1 MNLIKRI
8 AAVFISGAAVLS
20 CYAFSAAA
28 EDNIDGEA
36 DMIDTGD
43 ESSEESNYISSGD
56 YKYSVKVYD
65 DGSSV
70 AFLEEY
76 TGSAEKVK
84 IPEEIDGYK
93 VKGLG
98 NKTFYMNDKITEI
111 TISENLADFGY
122 YPFYGCTSLVEFKV
136 NENNPI
142 YTSDSDGAL
151 VGKDGLSMMAYP
163 TGKNPEKYTL
173 ADGIVAINSSAF
185 AMCSNLKELKLPDS
199 LEYIGNFVFSECTS
213 LESVTLPDSVTALGK
228 FLFSGCTSLKDVT
241 LPANLQK
248 ISEAAFYKCESLEL
262 IDFPKTL
269 TEIGQAAFVS
279 TGMTSIKI
287 PATITAIG
295 YSAFGFYTNE
305 NDEIMLNEDFV
316 VMGYNGSYAQTYCQE
331 NEVTFLALDEDEASA
346 GSDESAENQ
355 TLSKRAI
362 VLICI
367 GGVLVVAAVIV
378 AVIVIK
384 KRKTLKDTD
393 DGEEESEEN
402 DDTEDV

>member
-1 MNLIKRI
+1 M
-8 AAVFISGAAVLS
+8 
-20 CYAFSAAA
+20 
-28 EDNIDGEA
+28 E
-36 DMIDTGD
+36 
-43 ESSEESNYISSGD
+43 
-56 YKYSVKVYD
+56 
-65 DGSSV
+65 
-70 AFLEEY
+70 
-76 TGSAEKVK
+76 

-98 NKTFYMNDKITEI
+98 NKTFYLNDKITEI

-122 YPFYGCTSLVEFKV
+122 YPFYGCTSLMEFKV

-151 VGKDGLSMMAYP
+151 VGKDGLAIMAYP

-185 AMCSNLKELKLPDS
+185 AMCSELKEINFPDS

-213 LESVTLPDSVTALGK
+213 LESITFPDSVSALGK
-228 FLFSGCTSLKDVT
+228 FVFSGCTSLKDVT

-248 ISEAAFYKCESLEL
+248 IGDAAFYKCESLEL
-262 IDFPKTL
+262 IDFPITL
-269 TEIGQAAFVS
+269 TEIGQAAFAS

-287 PATITAIG
+287 PPTITAIG

-305 NDEIMLNEDFV
+305 NDEIILDEDFV
-316 VMGYNGSYAQTYCQE
+316 VMGYEGSYAQTYCQE
-331 NEVTFLALDEDEASA
+331 IEATFLALDEDEAA
-346 GSDESAENQ
+346 GSDEKAENQ
-355 TLSKRAI
+355 TFSKRAI

-367 GGVLVVAAVIV
+367 GGVLAVAAVIA
-378 AVIVIK
+378 AVIIIK
-384 KRKTLKDTD
+384 KRKSLKDKE

-402 DDTEDV
+402 NYTEDE

>member
-1 MNLIKRI
+1 MKLIKRI
-8 AAVFISGAAVLS
+8 AAVIISGAAALS
-20 CYAFSAAA
+20 CYTFSSAAE
-28 EDNIDGEA
+28 EDIDGDA
-36 DMIDTGD
+36 DVIDTED
-43 ESSEESNYISSGD
+43 EASEDSDYITSGD

-65 DGSSV
+65 DGSDV

-76 TGSAEKVK
+76 TGDAEKVE

-98 NKTFYMNDKITEI
+98 NKTFYLNDKITEI

-122 YPFYGCTSLVEFKV
+122 YPFYGCTSLMEFKV

-151 VGKDGLSMMAYP
+151 VGKDGLAIMAYP

-185 AMCSNLKELKLPDS
+185 AMCSELKEINFPDS

-213 LESVTLPDSVTALGK
+213 LESITFPDSVSALGK
-228 FLFSGCTSLKDVT
+228 FVFSGCTSLKDVT

-248 ISEAAFYKCESLEL
+248 IGDAAFYKCESLEL
-262 IDFPKTL
+262 IDFPITL
-269 TEIGQAAFVS
+269 TEIGQAAFAS

-287 PATITAIG
+287 PPTITAIG

-305 NDEIMLNEDFV
+305 NDEIILDEDFV
-316 VMGYNGSYAQTYCQE
+316 VMGYEGSYAQTYCQE
-331 NEVTFLALDEDEASA
+331 NEVTFLALDEDEAA
-346 GSDESAENQ
+346 GSDEKAENQ
-355 TLSKRAI
+355 TFSKRAI
-362 VLICI
+362 ILICI
-367 GGVLVVAAVIV
+367 GGVLAVAAVIA
-378 AVIVIK
+378 AVIIIK
-384 KRKTLKDTD
+384 KRKSLKDKE

-402 DDTEDV
+402 NYTEDE